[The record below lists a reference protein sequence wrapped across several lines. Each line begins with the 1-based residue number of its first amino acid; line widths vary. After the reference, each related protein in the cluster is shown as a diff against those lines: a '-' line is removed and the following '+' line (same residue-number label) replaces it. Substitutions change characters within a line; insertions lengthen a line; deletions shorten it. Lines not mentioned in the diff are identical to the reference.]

1 MPYSPR
7 VLAAAIAA
15 LFLFSAVPSAEAAKK
30 KASRPAA
37 AQTRQAAKPKA
48 RPARATAP
56 ARGSSAR
63 RAAPRPAAAA
73 RAVPKQVQLE
83 RLYDEYW
90 DASMRLNP
98 LQATFQ
104 GEARYN
110 DQLPNILSAAWR
122 QQSHDFT
129 TEWLGKV
136 EKLGSD
142 GLQGQ
147 DLLSYEIFVRDA
159 RASLAAERYPS
170 WMMPI
175 SQYYNVGSIMAIL
188 GAGAGAQPFNTVQDY
203 DTWSRRSLGIPEL
216 FDQAIDNMRQ
226 GMKAGV
232 VQPRDLMEK
241 VLPQLDAVI
250 KPTAEESIFWSPI
263 RTMPNTIAAE
273 DKARI
278 SAEYKRMIELR
289 IMPAYRALRGFIATE
304 YLPATRASSGLGAL
318 PDGQAWYANL
328 IVQTTASDQTA
339 AQLHALGE
347 QRVQE
352 LQAQIATVMKD
363 AKLRGSPSKLLRSMR
378 NDRQFQY
385 GDANALINRYRQV
398 QQQVNARLPQVL
410 DTLPKS
416 TLDVRA
422 VEPERALTA
431 AAAAYQPSAA
441 GQPGVLY
448 VNTRDLPSRKR
459 WNVPVQYLHE
469 AIPGHHV
476 QLGLQQE
483 LAKLPRFRRLGG
495 DLAFVEGWGLYA
507 ETLGENLGIY
517 TDPYDRIGYLYSRL
531 LRAARVVADTGVNA
545 QGWSKQ
551 QAVAY
556 LQKTVDM
563 SSDDAN
569 AEVER
574 IMAQPGQ
581 ALSNV
586 AGLTTIVALRDK
598 AKARQ
603 GAAFDLRRFHAE
615 LLKDGSMPLD
625 VLDRKMERWMAQPA
639 STTPAPSP

>member
-1 MPYSPR
+1 MPYSTR
-7 VLAAAIAA
+7 ALAAAIAA
-15 LFLFSAVPSAEAAKK
+15 LFLFSAIPSAEAAKK
-30 KASRPAA
+30 KASRPTAT
-37 AQTRQAAKPKA
+37 QSRPAAKAKA
-48 RPARATAP
+48 RPGARATAP
-56 ARGSSAR
+56 ARGASRST
-63 RAAPRPAAAA
+63 PRPVAPA
-73 RAVPKQVQLE
+73 RAVPKPVQLE

-90 DASMRLNP
+90 EASMRLNP

-104 GEARYN
+104 GDPRYN
-110 DQLPNILSAAWR
+110 DQLPNILSSAWR

-129 TEWLGKV
+129 VEWLGKV
-136 EKLGSD
+136 EKIGSD

-170 WMMPI
+170 WMLPI

-188 GAGAGAQPFNTVQDY
+188 GAGAGAQPFNTAKDY
-203 DTWSRRSLGIPEL
+203 DTWSRRSLGIPPL
-216 FDQAIDNMRQ
+216 FDQAIENMRL

-263 RTMPNTIAAE
+263 RTMPDSISAD

-304 YLPATRASSGLGAL
+304 YLPATRGSSGLGAL
-318 PDGQAWYANL
+318 PEGQAWYANL

-352 LQAQIATVMKD
+352 LTAQIATVMKD
-363 AKLRGSPSKLLRSMR
+363 GKLRGSQSKVLKSMR

-385 GDANALINRYRQV
+385 GDANALLNRYRQV
-398 QQQVNARLPQVL
+398 QQQVAARLPQVL
-410 DTLPKS
+410 DTLPVS
-416 TLDVRA
+416 HLEVRA

-431 AAAAYQPSAA
+431 AAAAYQPSPP
-441 GQPGVLY
+441 GQPGLLY

-459 WNVPVQYLHE
+459 WSVPVQFLHE
-469 AIPGHHV
+469 GIPGHHV

-507 ETLGENLGIY
+507 ETLGDDLGVY
-517 TDPYDRIGYLYSRL
+517 SDPYDRIGYLYSRL
-531 LRAARVVADTGVNA
+531 LRAARVVADTGVHA

-551 QAVAY
+551 QAVSY

-563 SSDDAN
+563 SADDAN

-586 AGLTTIVALRDK
+586 AGLTRIIALRDK

-615 LLKDGSMPLD
+615 VLKDGSMPLD
-625 VLDRKMERWMAQPA
+625 VLDRKIERWLGQPA
-639 STTPAPSP
+639 STTPAPTP